1 MPGAKD
7 DSQKCCRAGLFCL
20 RTYLQLLRQD
30 QGRFEQRQ
38 IALVVVDEPA
48 LAIAIAD
55 SALRRNR
62 IDICNMREGKS
73 TAGCHHH
80 QLCDLKRKWAQ
91 NKVPVISQPPPI
103 SRMYH
108 DHWDSVL

>member
-80 QLCDLKRKWAQ
+80 Q
-91 NKVPVISQPPPI
+91 I
-103 SRMYH
+103 
-108 DHWDSVL
+108 

>member
-7 DSQKCCRAGLFCL
+7 DSQKCCRARLFCL

-38 IALVVVDEPA
+38 IALVVVGEA
-48 LAIAIAD
+48 VLAIAIAD

-80 QLCDLKRKWAQ
+80 QIWELIRKFT
-91 NKVPVISQPPPI
+91 P
-103 SRMYH
+103 
-108 DHWDSVL
+108 